1 MFRNT
6 GARLTDVFYSEDDL
20 VIENVLIARA
30 ELDTIG
36 HPDLRVAFIEEALVY
51 PVSHVVRTLTPLF
64 GRYAAGMGRQHRGFN
79 TALMAG
85 KTDII

>member
-36 HPDLRVAFIEEALVY
+36 HPDLRVAFIEEALVC
-51 PVSHVVRTLTPLF
+51 PVSVVRTFIPLL